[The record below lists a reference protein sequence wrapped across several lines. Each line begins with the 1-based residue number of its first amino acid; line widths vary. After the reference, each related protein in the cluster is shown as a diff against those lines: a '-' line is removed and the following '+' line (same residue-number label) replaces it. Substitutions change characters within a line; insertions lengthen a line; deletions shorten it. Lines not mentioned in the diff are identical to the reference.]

1 MNKYLITGG
10 SGFIGTNLLEHH
22 LEKND
27 VVLNL
32 DVNAP
37 RNKAHLKYYKCVD
50 LLSKT
55 ELTSLIEEF
64 KPDFVYHLG
73 ARTDLDGKDENDYLA
88 NTQGLKNIISACDS
102 AGSVKR
108 VIFASSRLVCE
119 IGYKPSNYDDYRPTT
134 AYGKSKVDGEII
146 VKSLPEKNWSWV
158 IVRPTSIWGPWFAT
172 PYRNFFDAVA
182 RNVYFHP
189 GTEAI
194 PKSFGYV
201 GNSVFQL
208 YQLMH
213 AQDAKVDGKTFFLG
227 DYQPIDVLDFANNI
241 SESFSAKRP
250 KSLPLFLLKFL
261 AASGDVLERF
271 GKRAPLTSFRL
282 SNLRTP
288 MIYDFDDLSHV
299 VGLLPFSSK
308 QGISETVRWM
318 KKN

>member
-22 LEKND
+22 LKKGD
-27 VVLNL
+27 AVLNL
-32 DVNAP
+32 DVNEP
-37 RNKAHLKYYKCVD
+37 RNKDHLQYYKCVD
-50 LLSKT
+50 LLSGNA
-55 ELTSLIEEF
+55 LISLVNDF

-73 ARTDLDGKDENDYLA
+73 ARTDLDGKDESDYLA
-88 NTQGLKNIISACDS
+88 NTQGLTNIISACDS
-102 AGSVKR
+102 ANTVKR
-108 VIFASSRLVCE
+108 VVFASSRLVCE
-119 IGYKPSNYDDYRPTT
+119 IGYKPKNYDDYCPTT

-146 VKSLPEKNWSWV
+146 VKSLPAKKWSWV

-182 RNVYFHP
+182 RNIYFHP
-189 GTEAI
+189 GDECI
-194 PKSFGYV
+194 LKSFGYV

-213 AQDAKVDGKTFFLG
+213 AKDSQVDGKTFFLG
-227 DYQPIDVLDFANNI
+227 DYQPIDVLDFANVI
-241 SESFSAKRP
+241 SESFSAKKP
-250 KSLPLFLLKFL
+250 KSLPLFLLQFL
-261 AASGDVLERF
+261 AGLGDILERF
-271 GKRAPLTSFRL
+271 GRRAPLTSFRL

-288 MIYDFDDLSHV
+288 MIYDFDDLASV
-299 VGLLPFSSK
+299 VGTLPFNSK